1 METLNNTEIL
11 RKEQLDFHKQALN
24 QYICFVDSEESNVI
38 PCELAYSIL
47 KHATYIER
55 LSGDSVLINQL
66 KKIFKTN
73 DDLKNFISDV
83 CKYISGNTLAET
95 ANQIS
100 DFDVLNDE
108 QIEQAVDIIFE
119 RYALQIVWDTANDYF
134 HKTIREDNDLR
145 QKFVLAKCN
154 ITEVDYLFEKRPDI
168 FCVAAREL
176 SPYLSCAVKK
186 SNEKN
191 LYWYNQLIEF
201 DHETEKIMADKKL
214 LFEYLGLSK
223 KKIKDIDYDLT
234 NVIKIFDDIFNPNPV
249 YELALAAGTG
259 KRSPFLVWEKPINE
273 LKTFFES
280 CGKVSD
286 SAELDKQIRQFSS
299 GFSASWHINT
309 LNIKGK
315 FIVYIIGTNDL
326 KVIGLAEYDSETDT
340 ITLDKIIKENK
351 FKEYIDTPE
360 KILLILKK

>member
-108 QIEQAVDIIFE
+108 QIEQAVC
-119 RYALQIVWDTANDYF
+119 
-134 HKTIREDNDLR
+134 H
-145 QKFVLAKCN
+145 
-154 ITEVDYLFEKRPDI
+154 RP
-168 FCVAAREL
+168 
-176 SPYLSCAVKK
+176 
-186 SNEKN
+186 
-191 LYWYNQLIEF
+191 
-201 DHETEKIMADKKL
+201 
-214 LFEYLGLSK
+214 
-223 KKIKDIDYDLT
+223 
-234 NVIKIFDDIFNPNPV
+234 
-249 YELALAAGTG
+249 
-259 KRSPFLVWEKPINE
+259 
-273 LKTFFES
+273 
-280 CGKVSD
+280 
-286 SAELDKQIRQFSS
+286 
-299 GFSASWHINT
+299 
-309 LNIKGK
+309 
-315 FIVYIIGTNDL
+315 
-326 KVIGLAEYDSETDT
+326 
-340 ITLDKIIKENK
+340 
-351 FKEYIDTPE
+351 
-360 KILLILKK
+360 